1 LYYNFISIFKGKQM
15 PTLMV
20 SISGIRGIVGDGLD
34 PEVLVNFTNAYADL
48 VSEGTVIVGR
58 DARISGEMVQ
68 SIVTGT
74 LIAKGLN
81 VVDIGICPTPTVQLT
96 VKKLK
101 ASGGIVISASHN
113 PNEWNA
119 LKLLNSTGQFMSLEE
134 NKVLI
139 ELVDSG
145 KKTFKPWD
153 KLGKKTFSDGVKDH
167 IKDVL
172 NLKYIDV
179 NEIRK
184 RNFKVLIDCVN
195 GAGVYVIPNL
205 LKEFGC
211 KVIEMNCEKT
221 GIFPRFPEPL
231 PENLTE
237 TMKAVK
243 ESKADLGIV
252 VDPDVDRLVLITDE
266 GEPFSEENTITQAV
280 KFILSKQKGN
290 VVVNLST
297 TRAVDDIAEAA
308 GCKVYRSPV
317 GEANVVKKMKELDA
331 VIGGEGS
338 GGVIYP
344 ALHYG
349 RDALVG
355 IAITLQ
361 HLLEFGKP
369 ISELKKALPEYF
381 ISKEKIELGNIK
393 PDDIIN
399 SLTKKYKSEKIN
411 IGDGL
416 RIDFDDHWVHFRK
429 SNTEPIVRIITEAKT
444 KAKAEELSQKY
455 FEKLKRYFDYGL

>member
-1 LYYNFISIFKGKQM
+1 M
-15 PTLMV
+15 PTLMI

-34 PEVLVNFTNAYADL
+34 PEVLVNFTSAYADF
-48 VSEGTVIVGR
+48 VSKGTVVVGR

-68 SIVTGT
+68 NIVTGT

-101 ASGGIVISASHN
+101 AAGGIAISASHN

-119 LKLLNSTGQFMSLEE
+119 LKLLNNTGQFMTPDE
-134 NKVLI
+134 NKVLMK
-139 ELVDSG
+139 LLDSE
-145 KKTFKPWD
+145 KKNFNPWNQ
-153 KLGKKTFSDGVKDH
+153 LGKRTYSDGVKDH

-179 NEIRK
+179 KEIRK
-184 RNFKVLIDCVN
+184 RKFKVLADCVN
-195 GAGVYVIPNL
+195 GAGVYVIPDL

-211 KVIEMNCEKT
+211 EVIEMNCEKT

-243 ESKADLGIV
+243 ESKADLGVV
-252 VDPDVDRLVLITDE
+252 VDPDVDRLVLITNE

-280 KFILSKQKGN
+280 KFILSKKKGN

-297 TRAVDDIAEAA
+297 TRAVDDVAEAA
-308 GCKVYRSPV
+308 GCKVYRSSV
-317 GEANVVKKMKELDA
+317 GEANVVKKMKEVDA

-361 HLLEFGKP
+361 HLSEFGKP
-369 ISELKKALPEYF
+369 ISELKKSLPDYF
-381 ISKEKIELGNIK
+381 IAKKKIELGNIK

-399 SLTKKYKSEKIN
+399 SLVRKYKSEKVN
-411 IGDGL
+411 TEDGL
-416 RIDFDDHWVHFRK
+416 RIDFADHWVHFRK

-444 KAKAEELSQKY
+444 KAKAEELSKKY
-455 FEKLKRYFDYGL
+455 FEQIKTLL